1 MRLTRI
7 DKEGL
12 YPPGISLMIPFVRLQ
27 TDANTDKGEWKMARK
42 RNAPNYPEPIRPA
55 TVEGMLYQPGDQVIM
70 FCPQCDGHARKA
82 YVLTQYSLQS
92 FKDEKGR
99 IRSAYGYLVRVDG
112 EQEATMAFAWQV
124 RSILNKPAHIRRVK

>member
-1 MRLTRI
+1 
-7 DKEGL
+7 
-12 YPPGISLMIPFVRLQ
+12 
-27 TDANTDKGEWKMARK
+27 MARK
-42 RNAPNYPEPIRPA
+42 RNDPNYPEPIRPA
-55 TVEGMLYQPGDQVIM
+55 TVEGMLYQPGDEVIL
-70 FCPQCDGHARKA
+70 FCPQTDGHARKA
-82 YVLTQYSLQS
+82 YVLTQYSLQG